1 MKITAVK
8 NEDGA
13 TVYHVIDDGC
23 VQEFW
28 TYKEAQAYVSYVM
41 SLEIT

>member
-1 MKITAVK
+1 MQITSVK
-8 NEDGA
+8 NENSA
-13 TVYHVIDDGC
+13 RVYHVIDDGC